1 MDTAENEQLPNV
13 QRLLGQPLLAFNCL
27 KMIIMYLDWLFANK
41 WPNFG
46 YISTNLSTKA
56 ETA

>member
-27 KMIIMYLDWLFANK
+27 KMIIYLDWLTLL
-41 WPNFG
+41 
-46 YISTNLSTKA
+46 TNGQILVT
-56 ETA
+56 

>member
-27 KMIIMYLDWLFANK
+27 KMIIMYLDWLFGNK
-41 WPNFG
+41 WPVFG

>member
-27 KMIIMYLDWLFANK
+27 KMIIYLDWLFGNK
-41 WPNFG
+41 WPVFG
-46 YISTNLSTKA
+46 YISASTKA
-56 ETA
+56 ATA

>member
-27 KMIIMYLDWLFANK
+27 KMIIMYLDWLFGNK
-41 WPNFG
+41 WPVFG
-46 YISTNLSTKA
+46 CISANLSTKA